1 MVKALADAA
10 AAAIGGVAGKA
21 LADAAA
27 AAIGGVAGISREF
40 YSAAELEQITGIP
53 ESTWYYY
60 AFAKK
65 GPPSHKLGR
74 RRVWPVAEFRIWLS
88 EQRATGA

>member
-10 AAAIGGVAGKA
+10 AAAIGGVAG
-21 LADAAA
+21 
-27 AAIGGVAGISREF
+27 INREF
-40 YSAAELEQITGIP
+40 YYASDLEVITGIP

-74 RRVWPVAEFRIWLS
+74 RRVWPVVEFRTWLS
-88 EQRATGA
+88 EQQAAGA

>member
-10 AAAIGGVAGKA
+10 AAAV
-21 LADAAA
+21 
-27 AAIGGVAGISREF
+27 GGVAGINREF
-40 YSAAELEQITGIP
+40 YYASDLEGITGIP
-53 ESTWYYY
+53 ESTWHYY

-74 RRVWPVAEFRIWLS
+74 RRVWPVVEFRIWLS
-88 EQRATGA
+88 EQRAADA

>member
-10 AAAIGGVAGKA
+10 AAAIGGVA
-21 LADAAA
+21 
-27 AAIGGVAGISREF
+27 AINPAISREF
-40 YSAAELEQITGIP
+40 YYAAEPEQITGIP
-53 ESTWYYY
+53 ESTWHYY

-74 RRVWPVAEFRIWLS
+74 RRVWPVVEFREWLA
-88 EQRATGA
+88 EQRAASA